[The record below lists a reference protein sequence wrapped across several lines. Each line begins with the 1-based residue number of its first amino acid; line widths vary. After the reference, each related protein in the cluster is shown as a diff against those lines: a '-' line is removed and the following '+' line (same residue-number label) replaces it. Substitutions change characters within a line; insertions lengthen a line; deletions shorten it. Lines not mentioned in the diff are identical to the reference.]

1 MGIVTIDGKAVL
13 TVVEAAGVLSC
24 GQSTVR
30 RMERDGRLRSVHIGA
45 GDMRITA
52 QSIQSYIETQEETT
66 TNAETNEKD
75 DRSGGPLPTAVGEDA
90 APDADLAGAS

>member
-1 MGIVTIDGKAVL
+1 MGIVTVNGKAALSVPE
-13 TVVEAAGVLSC
+13 TAQVLSC

-30 RMERDGRLRSVHIGA
+30 RMEADGRLSSIHIGA

-52 QSIQSYIETQEETT
+52 QSIQDYIESQEETH
-66 TNAETNEKD
+66 AKEDEKD
-75 DRSGGPLPTAVGEDA
+75 DRGRGPLPTAVGEDA

>member
-52 QSIQSYIETQEETT
+52 QSIQDYIETQEET

-75 DRSGGPLPTAVGEDA
+75 DRGRRPLPIAVGEDA

>member
-52 QSIQSYIETQEETT
+52 QSIQDYIETQEET

-75 DRSGGPLPTAVGEDA
+75 DRGRGPLPTAVGEDA

>member
-1 MGIVTIDGKAVL
+1 MGIVTIGGKAVL

-30 RMERDGRLRSVHIGA
+30 RMEADGRLRSIHIGA

-52 QSIQSYIETQEETT
+52 QSIQSYIETQEETH
-66 TNAETNEKD
+66 AKEDETD
-75 DRSGGPLPTAVGEDA
+75 DRSGGEILEAAGGDA
-90 APDADLAGAS
+90 ASDADHAGTS

>member
-52 QSIQSYIETQEETT
+52 QSIQSYIETQEET
-66 TNAETNEKD
+66 NAQENQEN
-75 DRSGGPLPTAVGEDA
+75 DRGRGPLPATASEDA
-90 APDADLAGAS
+90 APDVDLTGAS

>member
-52 QSIQSYIETQEETT
+52 QSIQDYIESQEETNAT
-66 TNAETNEKD
+66 TKNH
-75 DRSGGPLPTAVGEDA
+75 EDA
-90 APDADLAGAS
+90 PDRIANERGA

>member
-52 QSIQSYIETQEETT
+52 QSIQDYIETQEET

>member
-1 MGIVTIDGKAVL
+1 MGIVTIGGKAVL
-13 TVVEAAGVLSC
+13 TVVEAAEVMSC

-52 QSIQSYIETQEETT
+52 QSIQSYIESQEETHAT
-66 TNAETNEKD
+66 TKNH
-75 DRSGGPLPTAVGEDA
+75 EDA
-90 APDADLAGAS
+90 PDRIANERGA